1 MKPFSISPWKT
12 AYSYSHEYIRDIK
25 DAQGELIAQVCD
37 LEKESSESVSNAR
50 MMAAAPEMLDMLY
63 RLLPFIEDIES
74 DTAYKP
80 GIVRQLRLEM
90 LAVINRATGE

>member
-1 MKPFSISPWKT
+1 MTYSTT
-12 AYSYSHEYIRDIK
+12 AKQIWLADIADDRCTIGSGDQEIARDIPL
-25 DAQGELIAQVCD
+25 DIG
-37 LEKESSESVSNAR
+37 R
-50 MMAAAPEMLDMLY
+50 MMAAAPDMLDMLY